1 MVQSVV
7 MYLKKL
13 ELQGF
18 KSFPE
23 HTVIEFGPGMT
34 AVVGPNGSGKSNI
47 TDAVRWVLGEM
58 SIKTLRGG
66 KMEDVIFNGTSAR
79 KAMNYAEVTLV
90 LDNSDH
96 RVDLDFPEIQI
107 TRRLYRSG
115 ESEYQINKVNC
126 RLKDITGMF
135 LDTGLGKDGY
145 SIVGQGRVDEVLSS
159 KSEDRR
165 RIVEEASGIV
175 KFKMRKEEAERK
187 LNSTENN
194 LIRLN
199 DIIGE
204 IEGRI
209 EPLGEQAEKART
221 YHKTYDELKAKEISL
236 LCAKINNAEST
247 MGDSSKV
254 KESLEADIAQKEEEF
269 NSLRNSNKEYT
280 DKADAIEEKIEEL
293 RQELSDITEEEYG
306 LRADQKVCAQ
316 KKLSAEEALKANEE
330 SLVELDNAVKELEAA
345 REEHK
350 TKAASLL
357 DEATALKE
365 QGENCVKEKAD
376 LEAELASKEDS
387 FKSVNETIEGKTN
400 ELFEI
405 KRNILAAKGRIE
417 AFDSRIKETQE
428 DLEEVKSSKKDS
440 DEELKKADKYW
451 HDMISGEKDV
461 KSDISERDE
470 KMAELKVKQTE
481 LNKFFDENNRRLV
494 ALEARLKSL
503 KDLESRKDGYQESV
517 KHLAEQASKDK
528 EVSSRIV
535 GIIGD
540 LINVDAKYEVAI
552 ETALGNSIHNVVT
565 ETEDDASYLIGILK
579 ENRLGRITF
588 LPKENI
594 RRRDIAPEVKKKAS
608 SCKGY
613 VGIASELVKCD
624 RELEDIVSNLLGKII
639 ISETLDDARVIA
651 RKIDHSSKVIC
662 IDGDSVNPG
671 GSLTGGSLKNSGIGI
686 LGRQREIDELSKKVE
701 TYESKL
707 ADSEEERQDVDD
719 KIGTITIELE
729 QLAEQLKFFSME
741 RVKAESAYR
750 NLEEKTKDV
759 DNKIKELEQ
768 ALSDMSKEK
777 IKTED
782 DIEEYESIESE
793 LEGSLAEYKE
803 TIAKRDE
810 INEEYKAKIDA
821 VRDREAE
828 ITAKAARLLAER
840 NGELDLASHIKGQIE
855 DTRNAVKAKNDEIA
869 DCAKRIKEAEAES
882 EAIEKKIAKFKESEE
897 QYEKKISG
905 LFEEKEKVAEEM
917 SGFVDRIT
925 QVSELINTL
934 RNKLSAHVS
943 KYEKYIND
951 IDDAKNRLW
960 ENYEVTFD
968 NVKDQAEPVSDIN
981 KVSREVTQLR
991 NVIRDLG
998 PVNLNSI
1005 EEYDQVSKR
1014 YEFMI
1019 AQREDILTSK
1029 KELEKL
1035 IEDLVTEMKAQFI
1048 EHFNTIN
1055 ENFKNVF
1062 SDLFGGGTAEIL
1074 LDNAEDVLSCAIE
1087 IKAQPPGKKLQNLS
1101 LLSGGERCLTA
1112 IAFLFAI
1119 LELKPSPFV
1128 ILDEVEAALD
1138 DVNIVRFTDFVR
1150 RYTAKTQFVLVTHR
1164 KGTMEACDR
1173 MYGVTMAE
1181 RGISKI
1187 LSMELGS

>member
-1 MVQSVV
+1 

-23 HTVIEFGPGMT
+23 HTVVEFGPGMT

-58 SIKTLRGG
+58 SVKTLRGG

-90 LDNSDH
+90 LDNSDR
-96 RVDLDFPEIQI
+96 RVDLEFPEIQI

-126 RLKDITGMF
+126 RLKDITGLF

-204 IEGRI
+204 IESRI

-221 YHKTYDELKAKEISL
+221 YHKTYDELKTKEISL
-236 LCAKINNAEST
+236 LCAKIGNAQDA
-247 MGDSSKV
+247 MGDSSQV
-254 KESLEADIAQKEEEF
+254 KETLESDIAAKEAEF
-269 NSLRNSNKEYT
+269 EALRNSNKEFT
-280 DKADAIEEKIEEL
+280 DRSDAIEEKIEDL

-306 LRADQKVCAQ
+306 LVADQKVAGQKIISAQ
-316 KKLSAEEALKANEE
+316 EALKTNEE
-330 SLVELDNAVKELEAA
+330 SLAELNKAAEDLAAV
-345 REEHK
+345 REDHK
-350 TKAASLL
+350 TKAAKLL

-365 QGENCVKEKAD
+365 QGEQFVKDKED
-376 LEAELASKEDS
+376 LEKELADKEDS
-387 FKSVNETIEGKTN
+387 FRSVNETIQGKTD
-400 ELFEI
+400 ELFEV
-405 KRNILAAKGRIE
+405 KRNILAAKGKVEGFDERISE
-417 AFDSRIKETQE
+417 VQGKLKEIKE
-428 DLEEVKSSKKDS
+428 SKKGS
-440 DEELKKADKYW
+440 DEELAKADKYW

-461 KSDISERDE
+461 KSDISQRDE
-470 KMAELKVKQTE
+470 KMAELKVKQNE

-517 KHLAEQASKDK
+517 KKLSDKAKEDK
-528 EVSSRIV
+528 EVSERIV

-565 ETEDDASYLIGILK
+565 ETEDDASYLINVLK
-579 ENRLGRITF
+579 DHKLGRITF

-594 RRRDIAPEVKKKAS
+594 RPRDIAPEVKKKAS
-608 SCKGY
+608 SCAGY
-613 VGIASELVKCD
+613 IGIASELVKCD
-624 RELEDIVSNLLGKII
+624 PELKDIISNLLGRII
-639 ISETLDDARVIA
+639 ISETLDDARDIA
-651 RKIDHSSKVIC
+651 RKIEHSSKVIC
-662 IDGDSVNPG
+662 IDGDAVNPG
-671 GSLTGGSLKNSGIGI
+671 GSLTGGYFKNSGIGI
-686 LGRQREIDELSKKVE
+686 LGRSREIEELAKKVE
-701 TYESKL
+701 TLDNKL
-707 ADSEEERQDVDD
+707 ADSEQDRQEIDD
-719 KIGTITIELE
+719 KLGTVTIELE
-729 QLAEQLKFFSME
+729 QLAEQLKFYSVE

-750 NLEEKTKDV
+750 NLEEKTKGIEDE
-759 DNKIKELEQ
+759 ICALEQ
-768 ALSDMSKEK
+768 SLSDMSKEK
-777 IKTED
+777 IKTQE
-782 DIEEYESIESE
+782 DIEEYESIETE
-793 LEGSLAEYKE
+793 LEDSLAGFKE

-810 INEEYKAKIDA
+810 INEEYKAKIDS
-821 VRDREAE
+821 VRDKEAE
-828 ITAKAARLLAER
+828 ITAKAAQLLAER
-840 NGELDLASHIKGQIE
+840 NGVLDLASHIKGQIE
-855 DTRNAVKAKNDEIA
+855 DTNNAIKAKVDEIA
-869 DCAKRIKEAEAES
+869 ECNKRIKEAEEES
-882 EAIEKKIAKFKESEE
+882 AAIDKKIAKFKESEGKLE
-897 QYEKKISG
+897 AKIAE
-905 LFEEKEKVAEEM
+905 LFEEKEKVSAEM

-925 QVSELINTL
+925 QVSDVINNL

-960 ENYEVTFD
+960 ENYEVTYD
-968 NVKDQAEPVSDIN
+968 NVKEDAEPVKDLG
-981 KVSREVTQLR
+981 KVNREVTQLR
-991 NVIRDLG
+991 NIIRDLG

-1014 YEFMI
+1014 YEFMVS
-1019 AQREDILTSK
+1019 QREDILTSK

-1035 IEDLVTEMKAQFI
+1035 IEELITEMRAQFI

-1055 ENFKNVF
+1055 ENFKVVF
-1062 SDLFGGGTAEIL
+1062 ADLFGGGTAEIL
-1074 LDNAEDVLSCAIE
+1074 LDNDEDVLNCAIE

>member
-1 MVQSVV
+1 

-96 RVDLDFPEIQI
+96 RVDLEFPEIQI

-126 RLKDITGMF
+126 RLKDITGLF

-187 LNSTENN
+187 LASTENN

-221 YHKTYDELKAKEISL
+221 YHKTYDELKLKEISL
-236 LCAKINNAEST
+236 LCAKINVAEGT

-254 KESLEADIAQKEEEF
+254 KESLEADIAAKEEEF
-269 NSLRNSNKEYT
+269 NTLRNSNKEFT
-280 DKADAIEEKIEEL
+280 DKSDAIEEKIEEL

-306 LRADQKVCAQ
+306 LKADQKVAEQ
-316 KKLSAEEALKANEE
+316 KILSYQESLKAGEASLAEMKKAEEE
-330 SLVELDNAVKELEAA
+330 LVAV

-350 TKAASLL
+350 KKAQELL
-357 DEATALKE
+357 DEAASLKE
-365 QGENCVKEKAD
+365 QSEQFLKDKTD
-376 LEAELASKEDS
+376 LEEELAAKEDS
-387 FKSVNETIEGKTN
+387 FKSVNETIEGKTD
-400 ELFEI
+400 ELFEV
-405 KRNILAAKGRIE
+405 KRNILAAKGKVE
-417 AFDSRIKETQE
+417 AFDARIKETQAK
-428 DLEEVKSSKKDS
+428 LEEAKASGK
-440 DEELKKADKYW
+440 ELDGELSKADKYW
-451 HDMISGEKDV
+451 HEMMTGEKDV

-470 KMAELKVKQTE
+470 KMAGLKVKQNE

-517 KHLAEQASKDK
+517 KKLSDKAKADK
-528 EVSSRIV
+528 EVKDRMV

-565 ETEDDASYLIGILK
+565 ETEDDASYLINVLK
-579 ENRLGRITF
+579 DNKLGRVTF

-594 RRRDIAPEVKKKAS
+594 RSRDIAPEVKKKAS

-613 VGIASELVKCD
+613 IGIASELVKCD
-624 RELEDIVSNLLGKII
+624 AELKDIVSNLLGKII
-639 ISETLDDARVIA
+639 ISETLDDARDIA

-662 IDGDSVNPG
+662 IDGDAVNPG
-671 GSLTGGSLKNSGIGI
+671 GSLTGGYFKNSGIGI
-686 LGRQREIDELSKKVE
+686 LGRSREIDELKKKVE
-701 TYESKL
+701 SLENKL
-707 ADSEEERQDVDD
+707 ADSEQDRQDIDD

-729 QLAEQLKFFSME
+729 QLAEQLKFYSVE
-741 RVKAESAYR
+741 RVKAETAFR
-750 NLEEKTKDV
+750 NLEEKSKNVNDE
-759 DNKIKELEQ
+759 IKSYEQ
-768 ALSDMSKEK
+768 TLSDMSKEK
-777 IKTED
+777 IKTEE
-782 DIEEYESIESE
+782 DIEEYESIETE
-793 LEGSLAEYKE
+793 IEDSLTGFKE

-810 INEEYKAKIDA
+810 INEEYKAKIDS
-821 VRDREAE
+821 VRDKEAE
-828 ITAKAARLLAER
+828 ITAQAARLLAER
-840 NGELDLASHIKGQIE
+840 NGVLDLASHIKGQIE
-855 DTRNAVKAKNDEIA
+855 DTKNAEKAKNEELA
-869 DCAKRIKEAEAES
+869 ELQKKIKEAEDES
-882 EAIEKKIAKFKESEE
+882 SGIEKKISKLKESEGALE
-897 QYEKKISG
+897 TKISG
-905 LFEEKEKVAEEM
+905 LFEDKEKISEEM

-925 QVSELINTL
+925 QVSDVINSL
-934 RNKLSAHVS
+934 RN
-943 KYEKYIND
+943 EKYIND

-968 NVKDQAEPVSDIN
+968 NVKDQAEPVKDIN
-981 KVSREVTQLR
+981 KVSREVAQLR

-1019 AQREDILTSK
+1019 SQREDILKSK

-1035 IEDLVTEMKAQFI
+1035 IEDLVSEMKTQFI
-1048 EHFNTIN
+1048 AHFNTIN
-1055 ENFKNVF
+1055 ENFKTVF
-1062 SDLFGGGTAEIL
+1062 ADLFGGGTAEIL
-1074 LDNAEDVLSCAIE
+1074 LDNAEDVLSCSIE

-1164 KGTMEACDR
+1164 KGTMEECDR

>member
-1 MVQSVV
+1 

-96 RVDLDFPEIQI
+96 RVDLEFPEIQI

-126 RLKDITGMF
+126 RLKDITGLF

-221 YHKTYDELKAKEISL
+221 YHKTYEELKLKEVSL
-236 LCAKINNAEST
+236 LCAKINIAEGT
-247 MGDSSKV
+247 MGDSSQV
-254 KESLEADIAQKEEEF
+254 KESLEADIKAKEEEF
-269 NSLRNSNKEYT
+269 DALRNSNKEFT

-306 LRADQKVCAQ
+306 LKADQKVAGQ
-316 KKLSAEEALKANEE
+316 KIISYQESLKASEDNLAELKKAEEE
-330 SLVELDNAVKELEAA
+330 LVSV

-350 TKAASLL
+350 KKAQELL
-357 DEATALKE
+357 DEAASLKD
-365 QGENCVKEKAD
+365 QSEKFLKDKTD
-376 LEAELASKEDS
+376 LEEELAAKEDS
-387 FKSVNETIEGKTN
+387 FRSVNETIEGKTD
-400 ELFEI
+400 ELFEV
-405 KRNILAAKGRIE
+405 KRNILAAKGKVE
-417 AFDSRIKETQE
+417 AFDERIKETQAK
-428 DLEEVKSSKKDS
+428 LEEIKSSGKDL
-440 DEELKKADKYW
+440 DEELSKADKYW

-470 KMAELKVKQTE
+470 KMAKLKVKQNE

-517 KHLAEQASKDK
+517 KKLSDKAKEDK
-528 EVSSRIV
+528 EVKERIV

-540 LINVDAKYEVAI
+540 LINVDARYEVAI

-565 ETEDDASYLIGILK
+565 ETEDDASYLINVLK
-579 ENRLGRITF
+579 DNKLGRVTF

-594 RRRDIAPEVKKKAS
+594 RSRDIAPEVKKKAS

-613 VGIASELVKCD
+613 IGIASELVKCD
-624 RELEDIVSNLLGKII
+624 PELRDIVSNLLGRIV
-639 ISETLDDARVIA
+639 ISETLDDARTIA
-651 RKIDHSSKVIC
+651 RKTEHSTKVIC
-662 IDGDSVNPG
+662 IDGDAVNPG
-671 GSLTGGSLKNSGIGI
+671 GSLTGGYFKNSGIGI
-686 LGRQREIDELSKKVE
+686 LGRAREIDELKKKVE
-701 TYESKL
+701 SLENKL
-707 ADSEEERQDVDD
+707 ADSEQDRQEIDD
-719 KIGTITIELE
+719 QIGTITIELE
-729 QLAEQLKFFSME
+729 QLAEQLKFYSME
-741 RVKAESAYR
+741 RVKAETAFR
-750 NLEEKTKDV
+750 NLEERSKGVSDE
-759 DNKIKELEQ
+759 IKGYEQ
-768 ALSDMSKEK
+768 TLSDMSKEK
-777 IKTED
+777 IKTEE
-782 DIEEYESIESE
+782 DIEEYESIETE
-793 LEGSLAEYKE
+793 IEDSLAGFKE

-810 INEEYKAKIDA
+810 INEEYKAKIDS
-821 VRDREAE
+821 VRDKEAE
-828 ITAKAARLLAER
+828 ITAAAARLLAER
-840 NGELDLASHIKGQIE
+840 NGVLDLASHIKGQIE
-855 DTRNAVKAKNDEIA
+855 DTKNAEKAKDDEIA
-869 DCAKRIKEAEAES
+869 DLLNKIKEAEEES
-882 EAIEKKIAKFKESEE
+882 SAIDKKIEKLKESESGLE
-897 QYEKKISG
+897 TKIAG
-905 LFEEKEKVAEEM
+905 LFEEKEKISAEM

-925 QVSELINTL
+925 QVSDVINNL
-934 RNKLSAHVS
+934 RNKLSAHIS

-968 NVKDQAEPVSDIN
+968 NVKDEAEPVKDIN
-981 KVSREVTQLR
+981 KVSREVAQLR
-991 NVIRDLG
+991 NTIRDLG

-1019 AQREDILTSK
+1019 SQREDILKSK

-1035 IEDLVTEMKAQFI
+1035 IEDLVAEMKTQFI
-1048 EHFNTIN
+1048 AHFNTIN
-1055 ENFKNVF
+1055 ENFKTVF
-1062 SDLFGGGTAEIL
+1062 ADLFGGGTAEIL
-1074 LDNAEDVLSCAIE
+1074 LDNDEDVLSCAIE

>member
-1 MVQSVV
+1 

-23 HTVIEFGPGMT
+23 HTVVEFGPGMT

-58 SIKTLRGG
+58 SVKTLRGG

-96 RVDLDFPEIQI
+96 RVDLEFPEIQI

-126 RLKDITGMF
+126 RLKDITGLF

-194 LIRLN
+194 LVRLN

-204 IEGRI
+204 IESRI

-221 YHKTYDELKAKEISL
+221 YHKAYDELKTKEIAL
-236 LCAKINNAEST
+236 LCAKIANAQEA
-247 MGDSSKV
+247 MGDSSQV
-254 KESLEADIAQKEEEF
+254 KETLEADIAAKEAEF
-269 NSLRNSNKEYT
+269 EALRSSNKEFT
-280 DKADAIEEKIEEL
+280 DRSDAIEEKIEDL

-306 LRADQKVCAQ
+306 LVADQKVAGQ
-316 KKLSAEEALKANEE
+316 KILSAQEALKANEE
-330 SLVELDNAVKELEAA
+330 SLAELE
-345 REEHK
+345 
-350 TKAASLL
+350 KAAEELVSVREDHKSKAAKLL
-357 DEATALKE
+357 DEATSLKE
-365 QGENCVKEKAD
+365 QGEQFIKDRED
-376 LEAELASKEDS
+376 LEKELADKEDS
-387 FKSVNETIEGKTN
+387 FRSVNETIQGKTD
-400 ELFEI
+400 ELFEV
-405 KRNILAAKGRIE
+405 KRNVLAAKGKVEGFDERIAE
-417 AFDSRIKETQE
+417 VQSKLKEIK
-428 DLEEVKSSKKDS
+428 DSKKGS
-440 DEELKKADKYW
+440 DEELAKADKYW

-461 KSDISERDE
+461 KSDISQRDE
-470 KMAELKVKQTE
+470 KMAELKVKQNE

-517 KHLAEQASKDK
+517 KKLSDKAKEDK
-528 EVSSRIV
+528 EVSERIV

-565 ETEDDASYLIGILK
+565 ETEDDASYLINVLK
-579 ENRLGRITF
+579 DHKLGRITF

-594 RRRDIAPEVKKKAS
+594 RPRDIAPEVKKKAS
-608 SCKGY
+608 SCAGY
-613 VGIASELVKCD
+613 IGIASELVKCD
-624 RELEDIVSNLLGKII
+624 PELRDIISNLLGRII
-639 ISETLDDARVIA
+639 ISETLDDARTIA
-651 RKIDHSSKVIC
+651 RKIEHSSKVIC
-662 IDGDSVNPG
+662 IDGDAVNPG
-671 GSLTGGSLKNSGIGI
+671 GSLTGGYFKNSGIGI
-686 LGRQREIDELSKKVE
+686 LGRSREIEELAKKVE
-701 TYESKL
+701 TLENKL
-707 ADSEEERQDVDD
+707 ADSEQDRQEIDD
-719 KIGTITIELE
+719 KLGTVTIELE
-729 QLAEQLKFFSME
+729 QLAEQLKFYSVE

-750 NLEEKTKDV
+750 NLEEKSKGIEGEIRT
-759 DNKIKELEQ
+759 LEQ
-768 ALSDMSKEK
+768 SLSDMSKEK
-777 IKTED
+777 IKTQE
-782 DIEEYESIESE
+782 DIEEYESIETE
-793 LEGSLAEYKE
+793 LEDSLAGFKE

-810 INEEYKAKIDA
+810 INEEYKAKIDS
-821 VRDREAE
+821 VRDKEAE
-828 ITAKAARLLAER
+828 ITAKAAQLLAER
-840 NGELDLASHIKGQIE
+840 NGVLDLASHIKGQIE
-855 DTRNAVKAKNDEIA
+855 DTNNAIKAKVDEIA
-869 DCAKRIKEAEAES
+869 EYNKRIKEAEEES
-882 EAIEKKIAKFKESEE
+882 AAIDKKIAKFKESEGKLE
-897 QYEKKISG
+897 AKIAE
-905 LFEEKEKVAEEM
+905 LFEEKEKVSAEM

-925 QVSELINTL
+925 QVSDVINTL
-934 RNKLSAHVS
+934 RNKLSAHIS

-960 ENYEVTFD
+960 ENYEVTYD
-968 NVKDQAEPVSDIN
+968 NVKEEAEPVKDMG
-981 KVSREVTQLR
+981 KVNREVTQLR
-991 NVIRDLG
+991 NTIRDLG

-1014 YEFMI
+1014 YEFMT

-1035 IEDLVTEMKAQFI
+1035 IEELITEMRAQFI

-1055 ENFKNVF
+1055 ENFKVVF
-1062 SDLFGGGTAEIL
+1062 ADLFGGGTAEIL
-1074 LDNAEDVLSCAIE
+1074 LDNDEDVLNCAIE

>member
-1 MVQSVV
+1 

-90 LDNSDH
+90 LDNSDG
-96 RVDLDFPEIQI
+96 RVDLEFPEIQI

-221 YHKTYDELKAKEISL
+221 YHKTYDELKTKEISL
-236 LCAKINNAEST
+236 LCAKITNAEEA

-254 KESLEADIAQKEEEF
+254 KETLEADIEAKEKEF
-269 NSLRNSNKEYT
+269 SELRNSNKEYT
-280 DKADAIEEKIEEL
+280 ERSDAIEEKIEEL

-306 LRADQKVCAQ
+306 LVADRKVAEQKI
-316 KKLSAEEALKANEE
+316 LSSREALKANEE
-330 SLVELDNAVKELEAA
+330 SLEEFQKTIEELVSV

-350 TKAASLL
+350 AKASKLL
-357 DEATALKE
+357 DDATALKE
-365 QGENCVKEKAD
+365 KGEKFVKDKEELEK
-376 LEAELASKEDS
+376 ELSEKEES
-387 FKSVNETIEGKTN
+387 FKSVNETIEGKTE
-400 ELFEI
+400 ELFEV
-405 KRNILAAKGRIE
+405 KRNILAAKGKVEGFDERISE
-417 AFDSRIKETQE
+417 AQGKLKEINESKQE
-428 DLEEVKSSKKDS
+428 S

-461 KSDISERDE
+461 KSDISVRDE
-470 KMAELKVKQTE
+470 KMAKLKVRQNE
-481 LNKFFDENNRRLV
+481 LNKIFDENNRRLM
-494 ALEARLKSL
+494 ALDARLKSL

-517 KHLAEQASKDK
+517 KKLSDKAKTDK

-540 LINVDAKYEVAI
+540 LINVDARYEVAV
-552 ETALGNSIHNVVT
+552 ETALANAIHNVVT
-565 ETEDDASYLIGILK
+565 ETEDDASYLINVLK
-579 ENRLGRITF
+579 DNKLGRITF

-594 RRRDIAPEVKKKAS
+594 RPRDIAPEIKKKAS
-608 SCKGY
+608 SCNGY
-613 VGIASELVKCD
+613 IGIASELVKCD
-624 RELEDIVSNLLGKII
+624 PELRDIVSNLLGRII

-651 RKIDHSSKVIC
+651 RKIEHSSKVIC
-662 IDGDSVNPG
+662 IDGDAVNPG
-671 GSLTGGSLKNSGIGI
+671 GSLTGGYFKNSGIGI
-686 LGRQREIDELSKKVE
+686 LGRAREIEELKKKVE
-701 TYESKL
+701 SLENKLSES
-707 ADSEEERQDVDD
+707 EQERQEIDD
-719 KIGTITIELE
+719 DLGTVTIELE
-729 QLAEQLKFFSME
+729 QLAEQLKFYSME
-741 RVKAESAYR
+741 RVKAESAFR
-750 NLEEKTKDV
+750 NLEEKSRGI
-759 DNKIKELEQ
+759 NNEIRELEQ
-768 ALSDMSKEK
+768 SLSDMSREK
-777 IKTED
+777 IKTQQ
-782 DIEEYESIESE
+782 DIEEYESIETE
-793 LEGSLAEYKE
+793 LEDSLAGFKE

-810 INEEYKAKIDA
+810 INEEYKARIDS
-821 VRDREAE
+821 VRDEEAKIAAE
-828 ITAKAARLLAER
+828 AARLLAER

-855 DTRNAVKAKNDEIA
+855 DTNNAVKAKSDEISE
-869 DCAKRIKEAEAES
+869 CQKRIKEAEEES
-882 EAIEKKIAKFKESEE
+882 SAIDKKIEIFKASEGALE
-897 QYEKKISG
+897 ANISA
-905 LFEEKEKVAEEM
+905 LFEEKEKVSSEM

-925 QVSELINTL
+925 QVSDVINTL

-968 NVKDQAEPVSDIN
+968 NVKGEAEPVKDMG
-981 KVSREVTQLR
+981 KVNREVTQLR
-991 NVIRDLG
+991 NIIRDLG

-1005 EEYDQVSKR
+1005 DEYDQVSQR
-1014 YEFMI
+1014 YEFMVS
-1019 AQREDILTSK
+1019 QREDILKSK
-1029 KELEKL
+1029 QELEKL
-1035 IEDLVTEMKAQFI
+1035 IEELISEMKTQFI

-1055 ENFKNVF
+1055 ENFKTVF

-1074 LDNAEDVLSCAIE
+1074 LDNAEDVLNCSIE

>member
-1 MVQSVV
+1 

-96 RVDLDFPEIQI
+96 RVDLEFPEIQI

-126 RLKDITGMF
+126 RLKDITGLF

-209 EPLGEQAEKART
+209 EPLSEQAEKART
-221 YHKTYDELKAKEISL
+221 YHKTYDELKHKEISL
-236 LCAKINNAEST
+236 LCAKINIAEGT

-254 KESLEADIAQKEEEF
+254 KESLEADIAAKEEEF
-269 NSLRNSNKEYT
+269 NTLRNSNKEFT
-280 DKADAIEEKIEEL
+280 DKSDAIEEKIEEL

-306 LRADQKVCAQ
+306 LKADQKVAEQ
-316 KKLSAEEALKANEE
+316 KILSGQESLKAAEDNLAELVKAEEE
-330 SLVELDNAVKELEAA
+330 LVNV

-350 TKAASLL
+350 KKAQELL
-357 DEATALKE
+357 DEAASLKE
-365 QGENCVKEKAD
+365 QSEQFLKDKTD
-376 LEAELASKEDS
+376 LEEELSAKEDS
-387 FKSVNETIEGKTN
+387 FKSVNETIEGKTD
-400 ELFEI
+400 ELFEV
-405 KRNILAAKGRIE
+405 KRNILAAKGKVE
-417 AFDSRIKETQE
+417 AFDARIKETQAK
-428 DLEEVKSSKKDS
+428 LEETKSSGK
-440 DEELKKADKYW
+440 ELDKELAKADKYW
-451 HDMISGEKDV
+451 HEMMTGEKDV

-470 KMAELKVKQTE
+470 KMAKLKVKQNE

-503 KDLESRKDGYQESV
+503 KDLEARKDGYQESV
-517 KHLAEQASKDK
+517 KKLSDKAKEDK
-528 EVSSRIV
+528 EVKDRMV

-540 LINVDAKYEVAI
+540 LINVDARYEVAI

-565 ETEDDASYLIGILK
+565 ETEDDASYLINVLK
-579 ENRLGRITF
+579 DNKLGRVTF

-594 RRRDIAPEVKKKAS
+594 RSRDLAPEVKKKAS

-613 VGIASELVKCD
+613 IGIASELVKCD
-624 RELEDIVSNLLGKII
+624 VELKDIVSNLLGKII
-639 ISETLDDARVIA
+639 ISETLDDARDIA
-651 RKIDHSSKVIC
+651 RKIEHSSKVIC
-662 IDGDSVNPG
+662 IDGDAVNPG
-671 GSLTGGSLKNSGIGI
+671 GSLTGGYFKNSGIGI
-686 LGRQREIDELSKKVE
+686 LGRSREIDELKKKVE
-701 TYESKL
+701 SLENKL
-707 ADSEEERQDVDD
+707 ADSEQDRQDIDD

-729 QLAEQLKFFSME
+729 QLAEQLKFYSVE
-741 RVKAESAYR
+741 RVKAETAFR
-750 NLEEKTKDV
+750 NLEEKSKNTSDE
-759 DNKIKELEQ
+759 IKSYEQ
-768 ALSDMSKEK
+768 TLSDMSKEK
-777 IKTED
+777 IKTEE
-782 DIEEYESIESE
+782 DIEEYESIETE
-793 LEGSLAEYKE
+793 IEDSLTGFKE

-821 VRDREAE
+821 VRDKEAE
-828 ITAKAARLLAER
+828 ITAAAARLLAER
-840 NGELDLASHIKGQIE
+840 NGVLDLASHIKGQIE
-855 DTRNAVKAKNDEIA
+855 DTKNAEKAKNEEIA
-869 DCAKRIKEAEAES
+869 ELQKKIKEAEDES
-882 EAIEKKIAKFKESEE
+882 SGIDKKISKLKESEGALE
-897 QYEKKISG
+897 TKISG
-905 LFEEKEKVAEEM
+905 LFEEKEKISEEM

-925 QVSELINTL
+925 QVSDVINNL
-934 RNKLSAHVS
+934 RNKLAAHIS

-968 NVKDQAEPVSDIN
+968 NVKDEAEPVKDIN
-981 KVSREVTQLR
+981 KVTREVAQLR
-991 NVIRDLG
+991 NIIRDLG

-1019 AQREDILTSK
+1019 SQREDILKSK

-1035 IEDLVTEMKAQFI
+1035 IEDLVSEMKTQFI
-1048 EHFNTIN
+1048 AHFNTIN
-1055 ENFKNVF
+1055 ENFKTVF
-1062 SDLFGGGTAEIL
+1062 ADLFGGGTAEIL
-1074 LDNAEDVLSCAIE
+1074 LDNDEDVLSCSIE

-1187 LSMELGS
+1187 LSMELGA

>member
-1 MVQSVV
+1 

-23 HTVIEFGPGMT
+23 HTVVEFGPGMT

-58 SIKTLRGG
+58 SVKTLRGG

-90 LDNSDH
+90 LDNSDR
-96 RVDLDFPEIQI
+96 RVDLEFPEIQI

-126 RLKDITGMF
+126 RLKDITGLF

-204 IEGRI
+204 IESRI

-221 YHKTYDELKAKEISL
+221 YHKTYDELKTKEISL
-236 LCAKINNAEST
+236 LCAKIGNAQDA
-247 MGDSSKV
+247 MGDSSQV
-254 KESLEADIAQKEEEF
+254 KETLESDIAAKEAEF
-269 NSLRNSNKEYT
+269 EALRNSNKEFT
-280 DKADAIEEKIEEL
+280 DRSDAIEEKIEDL

-306 LRADQKVCAQ
+306 LVADQKVAGQKIISAQ
-316 KKLSAEEALKANEE
+316 EALKTNEE
-330 SLVELDNAVKELEAA
+330 SLAELNKAAEDLAAV
-345 REEHK
+345 REDHK
-350 TKAASLL
+350 TKAAKLL

-365 QGENCVKEKAD
+365 QGEQFVKDKED
-376 LEAELASKEDS
+376 LEKELADKEDS
-387 FKSVNETIEGKTN
+387 FRSVNETIQGKTD
-400 ELFEI
+400 ELFEV
-405 KRNILAAKGRIE
+405 KRNILAAKGKVEGFDERISE
-417 AFDSRIKETQE
+417 VQGKLKEIKE
-428 DLEEVKSSKKDS
+428 SKKGS
-440 DEELKKADKYW
+440 DEELAKADKYW

-461 KSDISERDE
+461 KSDISQRDE
-470 KMAELKVKQTE
+470 KMAELKVKQNE

-517 KHLAEQASKDK
+517 KKLSDKAKEDK
-528 EVSSRIV
+528 EVSERIV

-565 ETEDDASYLIGILK
+565 ETEDDASYLINVLK
-579 ENRLGRITF
+579 DHKLGRITF

-594 RRRDIAPEVKKKAS
+594 RPRDIAPEVKKKAS
-608 SCKGY
+608 SCAGY
-613 VGIASELVKCD
+613 IGIASELVKCD
-624 RELEDIVSNLLGKII
+624 PELKDIISNLLGRII
-639 ISETLDDARVIA
+639 ISETLDDARDIA
-651 RKIDHSSKVIC
+651 RKIEHSSKVIC
-662 IDGDSVNPG
+662 IDGDAVNPG
-671 GSLTGGSLKNSGIGI
+671 GSLTGGYFKNSGIGI
-686 LGRQREIDELSKKVE
+686 LGRSREIEELAKKVE
-701 TYESKL
+701 TLDNKL
-707 ADSEEERQDVDD
+707 ADSEQDRQEIDD
-719 KIGTITIELE
+719 KLGTVTIELE
-729 QLAEQLKFFSME
+729 QLAEQLKFYSVE

-750 NLEEKTKDV
+750 NLEEKTKGIEDE
-759 DNKIKELEQ
+759 ICALEQ
-768 ALSDMSKEK
+768 SLSDMSKEK
-777 IKTED
+777 IKTQE
-782 DIEEYESIESE
+782 DIEEYESIETE
-793 LEGSLAEYKE
+793 LEDSLAGFKE

-810 INEEYKAKIDA
+810 INEEYKAKIDS
-821 VRDREAE
+821 VRDKEAE
-828 ITAKAARLLAER
+828 ITAKAAQLLAER
-840 NGELDLASHIKGQIE
+840 NGVLDLASHIKGQIE
-855 DTRNAVKAKNDEIA
+855 DTNNAIKAKVDEIA
-869 DCAKRIKEAEAES
+869 ECNKRIKEAEEES
-882 EAIEKKIAKFKESEE
+882 AAIDKKIAKFKESEGKLE
-897 QYEKKISG
+897 AKIAE
-905 LFEEKEKVAEEM
+905 LFEEKEKVSAEM

-925 QVSELINTL
+925 QVSDVINNL

-960 ENYEVTFD
+960 ENYEVTYD
-968 NVKDQAEPVSDIN
+968 NVKEDAEPVKDLG
-981 KVSREVTQLR
+981 KVNREVTQLR
-991 NVIRDLG
+991 NIIHDLG

-1014 YEFMI
+1014 YEFMVS
-1019 AQREDILTSK
+1019 QREDILTSK

-1035 IEDLVTEMKAQFI
+1035 IEELITEMRAQFI

-1055 ENFKNVF
+1055 ENFKVVF
-1062 SDLFGGGTAEIL
+1062 ADLFGGGTAEIL
-1074 LDNAEDVLSCAIE
+1074 LDNDEDVLNCAIE

-1119 LELKPSPFV
+1119 LELKPSPVV